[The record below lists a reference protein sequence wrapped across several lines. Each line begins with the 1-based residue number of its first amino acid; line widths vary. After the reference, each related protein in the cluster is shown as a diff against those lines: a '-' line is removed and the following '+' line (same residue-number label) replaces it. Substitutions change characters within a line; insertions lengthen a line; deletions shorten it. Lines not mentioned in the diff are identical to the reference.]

1 MRILISL
8 GLALLVSSC
17 SAQLEQDGTIVV
29 INGQTQLVQDESKS
43 VALCKE
49 HYCEPNYI
57 VYAHFGRRRVQ
68 PAPQPGPIPVPAP
81 KLPDSGTSPRR
92 ENYAFSILNV
102 EPAWRRTQ
110 GSNQTVAIID
120 SGIEIQHPDLVNH
133 HSINAIEANGRTGV
147 DDDQNGLVDDVVGF
161 DFHRQMGA
169 PHDESGHGT
178 HVAGIVHQIAP
189 QAKVLSL
196 KFIDAEGRGS
206 TFNAIRAIDYAI
218 QRRVQVINASWGGSA
233 YSSLLDQAIQ
243 RAVQAGITFVAA
255 AGNEGRSLDLRSSY
269 PANMPNVV
277 SVASS
282 NASDTLSDFS
292 NFGSNVTLVAPG
304 EDIYSTVMGRSWD
317 YMSGT
322 SMAAPQVAG
331 AIALLKSVQPQANS
345 SQIAQQLCQSSDAFS
360 NSGTSRCGRMNV
372 GTAVSRF

>member
-1 MRILISL
+1 
-8 GLALLVSSC
+8 
-17 SAQLEQDGTIVV
+17 LEQDGTLVL

-43 VALCKE
+43 EALCKE

-68 PAPQPGPIPVPAP
+68 PAPQPVPVP
-81 KLPDSGTSPRR
+81 KLPDSHASPRS

-110 GSNQTVAIID
+110 AANQTVAIID

-133 HSINAIEANGRTGV
+133 HSINPLEANGRPGF
-147 DDDQNGLVDDVVGF
+147 DDDQNGLIDDAVGF
-161 DFHRQMGA
+161 DFHRQVGA

-189 QAKVLSL
+189 QAKLLSL

-282 NASDTLSDFS
+282 NASDALSDFS
-292 NFGSNVTLVAPG
+292 NYGSNVTLVAPG

-331 AIALLKSVQPQANS
+331 AVALLKSVQPQANS
-345 SQIAQQLCQSSDAFS
+345 SQISQQLCQSSDSFS
-360 NSGTSRCGRMNV
+360 NSSTSRCGRMNV